1 MFLDLTQRAS
11 IHRYV
16 GPTMREQKKRKEKL
30 GPDPDIRTNFLEWNY
45 NSEIFAFG
53 KRLNENFDTDLLK
66 KAFKTRSFV
75 ILEEQ
80 KQKEVGLEGI
90 PLEDNLS
97 LVKRGEHLIE
107 TYINEYVKKSLPL
120 LPDDGIDSVRL
131 YLMSTDILSHISS
144 NLGTKDLI
152 LSSVYPPDQYSF
164 TDALKAIIGALAE
177 SSGDERA
184 GVFIKDFIC
193 TQLNQKDINDIWEIE
208 RPLERLE
215 ELCDSQKLGKP
226 EPRLI
231 SEAGKNT
238 ILAAYHVGIYLNKI
252 QIGNGFGEDVSTAVQ
267 MASRD
272 SLNEIFKT
280 QNSMKPF
287 DFKNLEKNAS
297 L

>member
-1 MFLDLTQRAS
+1 
-11 IHRYV
+11 
-16 GPTMREQKKRKEKL
+16 MREQKKRKEKL
-30 GPDPDIRTNFLEWNY
+30 GPEPEIRSNFLEWNY

-53 KRLNENFDTDLLK
+53 KRLNENFDSDLLK
-66 KAFKTRSFV
+66 KAFKTRSFI

-80 KQKEVGLEGI
+80 KHKEIGVEGI

-107 TYINEYVKKSLPL
+107 TYINEFVKKSLPS
-120 LPDDGIDSVRL
+120 LPDDGVNSVRL
-131 YLMSTDILSHISS
+131 YLTSLDMLSHIST

-152 LSSVYPPDQYSF
+152 LSSVYPPDQHSLS
-164 TDALKAIIGALAE
+164 DSLKAIIGALAE

-238 ILAAYHVGIYLNKI
+238 ILAAYHVGIYLNKK
-252 QIGNGFGEDVSTAVQ
+252 QIGTGFGEDVNTAVQ

-272 SLNEIFKT
+272 SLNEFYKI

-287 DFKNLEKNAS
+287 DFKKSEKTVS

>member
-1 MFLDLTQRAS
+1 
-11 IHRYV
+11 
-16 GPTMREQKKRKEKL
+16 MREQKKRNEKL
-30 GPDPDIRTNFLEWNY
+30 GTDPEIRSNFLEWNY

-53 KRLNENFDTDLLK
+53 KRLNENFDSDLLK

-80 KQKEVGLEGI
+80 KHKEIGVEGI

-107 TYINEYVKKSLPL
+107 TYINEFVKKSLPS
-120 LPDDGIDSVRL
+120 LPDDGINSVRL
-131 YLMSTDILSHISS
+131 YLTSTDMLSHISS

-152 LSSVYPPDQYSF
+152 LSSIYPPDQHSLS
-164 TDALKAIIGALAE
+164 DSLKAIVGALAE

-215 ELCDSQKLGKP
+215 ELCDLQKLGKP

-238 ILAAYHVGIYLNKI
+238 ILAAYHVGMYLNKK
-252 QIGNGFGEDVSTAVQ
+252 QIGTGFGENVNTAIQ

-287 DFKNLEKNAS
+287 NFKNAEKTVS